1 MSCSESPFKRSH
13 YAANIL
19 AAFLLASI
27 CLSIATDAIE
37 VHNGR
42 VAEQVRREA
51 CVATGE
57 EQHCFTYYKIS
68 SQRDGIYRLAILL
81 CAVPL
86 LILVRE
92 RRFFM
97 LQVVFLTS
105 VLSIFALWAA
115 GDWIRL
121 RSNENNSLHLLV
133 SDKNIFD
140 FITLIFSISLAFL
153 KVVCWRQAVNVRLSS

>member
-1 MSCSESPFKRSH
+1 MSCSKSPIKGSH

-19 AAFLLASI
+19 TAFPLASI

-37 VHNGR
+37 VHNDR
-42 VAEQVRREA
+42 VAEQVRREV

-86 LILVRE
+86 LIPVRK
-92 RRFFM
+92 RRFHI
-97 LQVVFLTS
+97 LRVVLLTI
-105 VLSIFALWAA
+105 VLLY
-115 GDWIRL
+115 IR
-121 RSNENNSLHLLV
+121 
-133 SDKNIFD
+133 
-140 FITLIFSISLAFL
+140 AWGG
-153 KVVCWRQAVNVRLSS
+153 WRLGKAKIE